1 VRVLDPAEKEYV
13 AEHDVAHVP
22 VAELSSLPSV
32 VAATGATAVY
42 IHIDLDV
49 LDPAHFASVGCP
61 EPDGVTPRRLAAAV
75 RALTDRFALA
85 GVGITEY
92 EPVRPGDRE
101 VLREIVAALTPPS
114 TR

>member
-1 VRVLDPAEKEYV
+1 VRVLDPAEKEFL

-22 VAELSSLPSV
+22 VADLASLPSV

-42 IHIDLDV
+42 LHIDLDV
-49 LDPAHFASVGCP
+49 LDPAHFASVGYP
-61 EPDGVTPRRLAAAV
+61 EPDGVTPQRLAAAV
-75 RALTDRFALA
+75 RALTERFTLA

-101 VLREIVAALTPPS
+101 VLREIVAALTPYPA
-114 TR
+114 R